1 MPWAGGTHCHPKS
14 SPPQEERPSGWG
26 PLTSPHRIPGR
37 HLVARAGDRS
47 EAQKGRVGDPC
58 APSLTLLPQASER
71 SAWDRGPSQ
80 ERLGAGGTRAGP
92 AARPRRRQE
101 HQPALTSALW
111 PGGPLPGW
119 PQASTDTAGRAGGG
133 AGRGRGRPA
142 PPHPPSEGLPGVGP
156 RFGPSVPAASAI
168 HSLAKDASGESGGR
182 ARGRAG
188 VTTLSGLGREG
199 PGRGPDAAVTTLPGP
214 AHSPRP
220 PPPGC
225 AAPAPAPSLSP
236 RTLFRPPSTLRPPRL
251 YDGGR
256 QADAT
261 SPEAS
266 MTVEGRAPQHASAV
280 TAPAR

>member
-1 MPWAGGTHCHPKS
+1 MCGGKAGTACRATEPRASPSPSRQPCS
-14 SPPQEERPSGWG
+14 SDPA
-26 PLTSPHRIPGR
+26 L
-37 HLVARAGDRS
+37 LRS
-47 EAQKGRVGDPC
+47 RKA
-58 APSLTLLPQASER
+58 
-71 SAWDRGPSQ
+71 
-80 ERLGAGGTRAGP
+80 
-92 AARPRRRQE
+92 
-101 HQPALTSALW
+101 QPARTE
-111 PGGPLPGW
+111 PGEL
-119 PQASTDTAGRAGGG
+119 G

-142 PPHPPSEGLPGVGP
+142 PHDPPSKGLRGVGP

-168 HSLAKDASGESGGR
+168 HSLAKDASGELG
-182 ARGRAG
+182 GRAG

-236 RTLFRPPSTLRPPRL
+236 RTLFRPPSTLQPPRL

-280 TAPAR
+280 AAPAR